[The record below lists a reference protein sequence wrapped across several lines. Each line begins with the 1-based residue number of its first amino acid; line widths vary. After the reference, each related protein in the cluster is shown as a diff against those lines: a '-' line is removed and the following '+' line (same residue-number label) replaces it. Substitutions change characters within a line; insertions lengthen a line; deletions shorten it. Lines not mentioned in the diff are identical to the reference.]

1 MVILPNLKYKLSWG
15 IKFLAEIIERSCEA
29 IIFISKHFYL
39 KETWSNQFYQHHQ
52 NDDHVSEKEHLLT

>member
-1 MVILPNLKYKLSWG
+1 MVTLPNLKYKLSWG

-52 NDDHVSEKEHLLT
+52 NDDHVS